1 MIRGAVD
8 IGTNSVRWL
17 VVGESEPVRRQVV
30 TGLGRGAD
38 AKGNLTADSIE
49 RTVAALSMARHDF
62 DRLEVERWEA
72 VATSAT
78 RDAPNRRV
86 FLDRAEEVLGGR
98 PRVISG
104 EEEAGL
110 SFEGATAGVSREAV
124 MVVDIGGGSTE
135 FVATGRRVSIDIG
148 SVRLTDRFLTTRPVP
163 PGALEAA
170 GALVEDLFSSVES
183 FGGAVIGVAGT
194 WTSLAGIVAA
204 SPGTVHG
211 RILTAVD
218 LDSLVARLAVLDLEE
233 TASLPGFDPA
243 RAPVILGGAVVA
255 RQAVRRLGVEAVT
268 VSERDLLDGIIAR
281 IS

>member
-1 MIRGAVD
+1 MIRGAID

-17 VVGESEPVRRQVV
+17 VVGETELVRRQVV

-38 AKGNLTADSIE
+38 VKANLAVESIE
-49 RTVAALSMARHDF
+49 RTLETLRLARSDL
-62 DRLEVERWEA
+62 DRLRVDRWEA

-78 RDAPNRRV
+78 RDAPNREV

-110 SFEGATAGVSREAV
+110 SFEGATAGSSLGPVL
-124 MVVDIGGGSTE
+124 VVDIGGGSTE
-135 FVATGRRVSIDIG
+135 FVTARHRVSIDIG
-148 SVRLTDRFLTTRPVP
+148 SVRLTDRLLASRPVP
-163 PGALEAA
+163 PVVLEEAII
-170 GALVEDLFSSVES
+170 LVRES
-183 FGGAVIGVAGT
+183 FSVVEPFDGEVIGVAGT
-194 WTSLAGIVAA
+194 WTSLAGIVAGA
-204 SPGTVHG
+204 DGPVDGDV
-211 RILTAVD
+211 LTEAD
-218 LDSLVARLAVLDLEE
+218 LDGLVSRLAVLDLEE

-255 RQAVRRLGVEAVT
+255 REAMRSLRVTEVT
-268 VSERDLLDGIIAR
+268 VSEKDLLDGIIAR